1 MTRWEKSRGYF
12 LEGEEEQSG
21 IMTGFFEVFGREIA
35 VIFAKC
41 KFRWLFMGRH

>member
-1 MTRWEKSRGYF
+1 VTRWEKSRGYF

-35 VIFAKC
+35 VIFAKST
-41 KFRWLFMGRH
+41 FRKLLMRRH